1 MLKMDHM
8 IIATAWNDK
17 VRVLATVT
25 TELAE
30 TARKKHDL
38 WPTAAA
44 VMGRALTGG
53 LLMGANLKE
62 SQKLTLRFLG
72 DGPCG
77 AVIVDSNV
85 NGEVRGYMQ
94 EPHVDLPPTAAGKID
109 VGSAVGKGSLIISK
123 DLGFGDPYTGQVPL
137 QTGEIAADIAYYFA
151 ISEQT
156 PTAIGLGVLVDPD
169 GSVNTAGGYMVQMM
183 PGATEED
190 TAELEHRLHH
200 LASPTEIISE
210 KSSAEHILHQI
221 FHPDEVRILETRT
234 VSFQCNCNRDRLSAI
249 LGSLEIHDLQDM
261 IDQNQPIEMICHFCR
276 EKYYFE
282 QQELVRILNEK
293 ASIS

>member
-1 MLKMDHM
+1 MLKLDHM

-17 VRVLATVT
+17 VRVLATIT

-30 TARKKHDL
+30 TARQKHDL

-85 NGEVRGYMQ
+85 NGEVRGYVQ
-94 EPHVDLPPTAAGKID
+94 EPHVNLPPTSTGKLD
-109 VGSAVGKGSLIISK
+109 VGNAVGKGSLVISK

-151 ISEQT
+151 VSEQT
-156 PTAIGLGVLVDPD
+156 PTAIGLGVLVHPE
-169 GSVNTAGGYMVQMM
+169 GYVQSAGGYMVQMM
-183 PGATEED
+183 PGATEEE

-200 LASPTEIISE
+200 LPSPTEMITVN
-210 KSSAEHILHQI
+210 SSAEYILHQI
-221 FHPDEVRILETRT
+221 FRSDEIRVLETRD
-234 VSFQCNCNRDRLSAI
+234 VSFKCNCNRDRLLSI
-249 LGSLEIHDLQDM
+249 LGSLENQDLQEM
-261 IDQNQPIEMICHFCR
+261 IDQNQPVEMICHFCR
-276 EKYYFE
+276 EKYNFE
-282 QQELVRILNEK
+282 PQVLVRILNEK
-293 ASIS
+293 VLIS

>member
-1 MLKMDHM
+1 MDHM

-25 TELAE
+25 TGLVEI
-30 TARKKHDL
+30 ARQKHDL
-38 WPTAAA
+38 WPTSAA

-77 AVIVDSNV
+77 AVIIDSNV

-94 EPHVDLPPTAAGKID
+94 EPHVNLPPTISGKLD
-109 VGSAVGKGSLIISK
+109 VGSAVGKGSLVISK

-137 QTGEIAADIAYYFA
+137 QSGEIASDIAYYFA
-151 ISEQT
+151 VSEQT
-156 PTAIGLGVLVDPD
+156 PTAIGLGVLVDPE
-169 GSVNTAGGYMVQMM
+169 GYIHSAGGYMVQMM

-200 LASPTEIISE
+200 LSTPTEILNE
-210 KSSAEHILHQI
+210 NPSAEYLLHKI
-221 FHPDEVRILETRT
+221 FRPEEIRVLETRE
-234 VSFQCNCNRDRLSAI
+234 VSFRCNCNRERLLHI
-249 LGSLEIHDLQDM
+249 LGSLEIHDLQEM
-261 IDQNQPIEMICHFCR
+261 IDDAQPVEMICHFCR
-276 EKYYFE
+276 AQYNFE
-282 QQELVRILNEK
+282 PQELLKILNEK
-293 ASIS
+293 VSIS